1 MFIERVD
8 ETRLMI
14 VLAREDM
21 LQYNLSFSQL
31 DWCDRHSRKAIKELL
46 ELAQQQTGFTTKG
59 KRMLIEAAPGGDG
72 CLILVTL
79 LLSGQGKDRKK
90 YKIKQPCGVFV
101 YEFETAEDLLS
112 AVERL
117 YATRHYPE
125 SAVLILFDGKYRLVL
140 LSKGGLPAAAEAI
153 LSEYGRLAGK
163 GRAVQ
168 AAVMEHGKLLSQGD
182 VIGEIG
188 KSMKRSG

>member
-1 MFIERVD
+1 
-8 ETRLMI
+8 MI

-21 LQYNLSFSQL
+21 MQYDLSFSQL
-31 DWCDRHSRKAIKELL
+31 DWRDRHSRQAIKKLL
-46 ELAQQQTGFTTKG
+46 NLAQQQTGFITKG

-79 LLSGQGKDRKK
+79 IRSGGDVKRKV

-117 YATRHYPE
+117 FASRHYPE
-125 SAVLILFDGKYRLVL
+125 STALLLFSGKYRLIVL
-140 LSKGGLPAAAEAI
+140 SLGGLPIAAEAI

-163 GRAVQ
+163 GRAAQ

-182 VIGEIG
+182 VIGKIG
-188 KSMKRSG
+188 KCMKQSG